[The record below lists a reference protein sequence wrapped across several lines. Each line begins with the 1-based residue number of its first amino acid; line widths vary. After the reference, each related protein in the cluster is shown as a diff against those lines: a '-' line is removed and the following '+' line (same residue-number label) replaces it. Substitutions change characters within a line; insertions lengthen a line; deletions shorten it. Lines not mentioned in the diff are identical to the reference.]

1 MPDTNKKTMV
11 EIPLQRLENLEW
23 LVEAM
28 DNYEWHSCRRGW
40 LSSHDAYSEARE
52 TFLTARRAVKE
63 Q

>member
-1 MPDTNKKTMV
+1 MV

-23 LVEAM
+23 LVEDM